1 MKDNEIE
8 LLKAI
13 ALDPVLFV
21 RSIIGVEPEQWQ
33 CDALYAVRDNDR
45 VAIRSGH
52 GIGKTAFLSWLILWW
67 LLTRTPSGV
76 ACTANTAS
84 QLSDILWAEVA
95 KWHRR
100 LPEGFRNLLDVK
112 SDKIEFIG
120 GDSFAVARTAV
131 GKPQRLC
138 RVFTLLICCF
148 D

>member
-67 LLTRTPSGV
+67 LLTRTPSRV
-76 ACTANTAS
+76 A
-84 QLSDILWAEVA
+84 
-95 KWHRR
+95 
-100 LPEGFRNLLDVK
+100 
-112 SDKIEFIG
+112 
-120 GDSFAVARTAV
+120 
-131 GKPQRLC
+131 
-138 RVFTLLICCF
+138 
-148 D
+148 